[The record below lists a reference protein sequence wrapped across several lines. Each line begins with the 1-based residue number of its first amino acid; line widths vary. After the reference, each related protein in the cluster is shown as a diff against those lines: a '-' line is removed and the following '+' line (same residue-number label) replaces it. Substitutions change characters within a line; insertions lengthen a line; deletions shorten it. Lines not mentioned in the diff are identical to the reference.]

1 MLMLHTRKSAYH
13 YLSSGTL
20 TNYYKVMNRR
30 KDGETRPREEVDEEE
45 RLDVEIDEKR
55 DGKRGMGTET

>member
-1 MLMLHTRKSAYH
+1 M
-13 YLSSGTL
+13 
-20 TNYYKVMNRR
+20 TNYYKVTNRR
-30 KDGETRPREEVDEEE
+30 KDGETRPKEEVDEEE